1 MLTEKNMGQL
11 IISKN
16 KFLFRLLDLSILVIS
31 FLVAF
36 EQFQNSVSITANV
49 FALTAIY
56 ASLAFILVRLSKKVV
71 ASTLN
76 SKSDI
81 LKMACGNAFGLFSAI
96 IIFSVLAYF
105 IPSIN
110 EILPLAIISSLASFF
125 IMGTV
130 VPATK
135 RFIEV
140 KAKQDSF
147 KATL

>member
-1 MLTEKNMGQL
+1 MGQL
-11 IISKN
+11 IINQN

-36 EQFQNSVSITANV
+36 EQFQNSVLVDVNV
-49 FALTAIY
+49 YTLTAVY
-56 ASLAFILVRLSKKVV
+56 ASLAFVLVRLSKKIV
-71 ASTLN
+71 SKTLK
-76 SKSDI
+76 SSSDI

-96 IIFSVLAYF
+96 IAFSILAYF
-105 IPSIN
+105 VPSISA
-110 EILPLAIISSLASFF
+110 ILPLAIISSLASFF
-125 IMGTV
+125 IMGTI

-147 KATL
+147 KAAL